1 LKSKHYENYTYLKGK
16 YIHIKMMQPDTPMW
30 NQVTRYI
37 NQIDST
43 TGRENRIKI
52 YKELFDY
59 LVMNK
64 DSWDTREYSRI
75 SDILMGKLTNFKQN
89 MPNALNADYYLETL
103 FPGDM
108 PSGKVDGTVSTAS
121 NPTTIPTPTPT
132 STSTTKIL
140 FCKTVQLYLDECENA
155 RGKKSRAAICTK
167 VFDYIVENKDLI
179 NRDTSF
185 VNFKPVLFDKL
196 LKFKNEELFDSNKY
210 IEILFPETFKYMKK
224 LDEYYEKKILEMRES
239 FESNKV
245 DVDKIIEDKIIE
257 DKIVEDKIE
266 NKVEN
271 KVVENF
277 IFEDYKIENKVV
289 ENFIFEDYKINTT
302 TKFIDVKGNNLIEK
316 IIDTLVTVQY
326 PTSNSSV
333 ILSMLNAN
341 KTIEQI
347 KSDTTYPNGPFL
359 IKINDTS
366 YELYEKLTE
375 TVVSKGYLYNS
386 TSSNIVINK
395 LGRYVY
401 AL

>member
-1 LKSKHYENYTYLKGK
+1 
-16 YIHIKMMQPDTPMW
+16 MMQPDTPMW

-103 FPGDM
+103 FPKCAPLDTVND
-108 PSGKVDGTVSTAS
+108 KVSTTIATNTMS
-121 NPTTIPTPTPT
+121 NPTPTLTPTY
-132 STSTTKIL
+132 TTKVL
-140 FCKTVQLYLDECENA
+140 FCKTVQLYMDECENA
-155 RGKKSRAAICTK
+155 RGKESRAAICTK

-185 VNFKPVLFDKL
+185 INFKPVLFDKL
-196 LKFKNEELFDSNKY
+196 LEFKNEELFDSNKY
-210 IEILFPETFKYMKK
+210 IEILFPESFKYMKK

-239 FESNKV
+239 FKSNKV
-245 DVDKIIEDKIIE
+245 DVDKVEDKIVE
-257 DKIVEDKIE
+257 DKVVEDKIE

-326 PTSNSSV
+326 PTSDASV

-359 IKINDTS
+359 IKMDDTS

-395 LGRYVY
+395 LGKYVQ